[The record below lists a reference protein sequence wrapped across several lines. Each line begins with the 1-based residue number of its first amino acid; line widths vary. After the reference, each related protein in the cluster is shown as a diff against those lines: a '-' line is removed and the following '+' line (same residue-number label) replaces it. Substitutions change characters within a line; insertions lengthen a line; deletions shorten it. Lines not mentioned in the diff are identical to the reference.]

1 MKLTVYI
8 LIGAAVLL
16 FGLVVFIAARHSPFW
31 ARCAFLLFGIL
42 GLGYGLLGYFLEY
55 HRASLDFSARAA
67 LDHYRTLVAG
77 IAIGIFL
84 VLLIS
89 GQIQLAMKTRQKV

>member
-1 MKLTVYI
+1 MKFTVYI
-8 LIGAAVLL
+8 VIGGAALL
-16 FGLVVFIAARHSPFW
+16 FGAIVCISARHSPFW

-42 GLGYGLLGYFLEY
+42 GAGYGLLGYCVEY
-55 HRASLDFSARAA
+55 HRASLDFAARAA

-77 IAIGIFL
+77 VAIGIFL